1 MANNISLSDILHKRP
16 AVVPTIYGYIFPG
29 VKTHEGYI
37 KIGYTDRADTEKRI
51 REQLHTP
58 AIGFKILF
66 KESAMRSDGTC
77 FTDKDVHKLLKR
89 KGFVQ
94 LNEGED
100 KNEWFNCTLSD
111 ALTAIE
117 ELRTE
122 TRFEGNRTLNFAM
135 RAEQKTAVDMTKAYY
150 TQARKEEPTR
160 PPKFL
165 WNAKM
170 RFGKTFATY
179 ELCRAMNF
187 KKVLVL
193 TFKPAVESAWQ
204 EDLAKHVDFKGWQ
217 FVSNKEARFDAKKL
231 DEQFSACDKNL
242 PVVVFGSFQ
251 DLLGT
256 NDAGGIK
263 AKNEFIHT
271 TNWDIIVFDE
281 YHYGAWRE
289 NAKNL
294 FEKTDEENDD
304 FDLEKYQKEE
314 AGNAINESFLP
325 ITADH
330 YLYLSGTPFRA
341 LNSGEFLEDQVF
353 NWTYSDEQSAKE
365 NWKGPGENPYAALPK
380 MVMLTYKVPDSITA
394 DVAINEG
401 YDEFDINEFFRAEVR
416 EKGNPSSAR
425 FVYEEDVQKWLKMI
439 QGNYMPVDGLKLGAE
454 RPPMPFSDN
463 TLLNVLSHTLWFLPN
478 VASCFAM
485 YNLLRQKQNN
495 FFSDYKIIV
504 CAGIKAGI
512 GPEALIPVKAAMGNP
527 LETKT
532 ITLSCGKLTTGV
544 TVRPWAGVF
553 MLRNLKSPETY
564 FQTAFR
570 VQSPWEIVN
579 DNGDKEIIKK
589 ECYVFDFAL
598 ERALHQ
604 ISDYSCRLKVDDT
617 SPEQK
622 VAEFIS
628 FLPVLAFDGS
638 SMNRIDAQDIL
649 DITYAGTSATLLAK
663 RWQTAL
669 LVHVDNDTL
678 KRLQA
683 NPEAMAA
690 LNNIE
695 GFRSLNSEIQTI
707 INRSERVKELKK
719 EKGDKLTTQEKRE
732 LTEDEKKAKSLRKQV
747 QENLLKLAARIP
759 AFMYLTDYR
768 EQTIYDVITQIE
780 PELFKKVTGLTVKDF
795 NILVSIGLFDSEK
808 MNQGVFG
815 FRRYENSS
823 LSYTGIDKHEGESV
837 GGWDTV
843 LRREEYEALYNKQ
856 QATMTDFESIII
868 PQKYIAQ
875 KSNNTTQKEIAATS
889 ATASIGATG
898 ATATFGSAVINNTAI
913 GSTFSDGVVTDS
925 TTAGQNHNEEKD
937 AAEKALEEKL
947 AKVKIGASVTH
958 KKFGSGTITWMDNA
972 KKYMRIKFAVG
983 EKQFIFPD
991 AFVMGFLDI
1000 TI

>member
-1 MANNISLSDILHKRP
+1 MANNISLSEILHTRP
-16 AVVPTIYGYIFPG
+16 AVVPTIYGYVLPD
-29 VKTHEGYI
+29 VKDHDGYI
-37 KIGYTDRADTEKRI
+37 KIGYTDRDVETRI
-51 REQLHTP
+51 KEQLHAA
-58 AIGFKILF
+58 AIKFKVLF
-66 KESAMRSDGTC
+66 KESAMRPDGTC
-77 FTDKDVHKLLKR
+77 FTDKDVHKLLRR
-89 KGFVQ
+89 KGVKQF
-94 LNEGED
+94 NEGED
-100 KNEWFNCTLSD
+100 TNEWFACSREE

-122 TRFEGNRTLNFAM
+122 TRFEGQRTWNFSM
-135 RAEQKTAVDMTKAYY
+135 RNEQKIAVEMTKAYFE
-150 TQARKEEPTR
+150 QAKVDDPAR

-179 ELCRAMNF
+179 ELCKAMDF
-187 KKVLVL
+187 KKILVL

-204 EDLAKHVDFKGWQ
+204 EDLSHHVDFKGWQ
-217 FVSNKEARFDAKKL
+217 FVSNKEAKFDEAKL
-231 DEQFSACDKNL
+231 NEQYDACDKSR
-242 PVVVFGSFQ
+242 PIVVFGSFQ

-256 NDAGGIK
+256 NDLGGIK

-281 YHYGAWRE
+281 YHFGAWRE

-294 FEKTDEENDD
+294 FEKFDEEDND
-304 FDLEKYQKEE
+304 FDLEKYQLEE

-325 ITADH
+325 ITSRH

-353 NWTYSDEQSAKE
+353 NWTYSDEQAAKE
-365 NWKGPGENPYAALPK
+365 NWDKSLGENPYAALPK

-394 DVAINEG
+394 NIAINEG
-401 YDEFDINEFFRAEVR
+401 YDEFDINEFFRAEVAQ
-416 EKGNPSSAR
+416 KGKVESSR

-454 RPPMPFSDN
+454 RPPMPFSDT

-478 VASCFAM
+478 VASCYAM
-485 YNLLRQKQNN
+485 YNLLKQKQNS
-495 FFSDYKIIV
+495 FFDDYKIVV
-504 CAGIKAGI
+504 CAGTKAGI
-512 GPEALIPVKAAMGNP
+512 GLDALRPVLNAMGDP
-527 LETKT
+527 LKTKT

-579 DNGDKEIIKK
+579 DKGDKEVIKQ
-589 ECYVFDFAL
+589 ECYIFDFAL

-604 ISDYSCRLKVDDT
+604 IADYSCRLKVDDT

-622 VAEFIS
+622 VADFIS
-628 FLPVLAFDGS
+628 FLPVLAFDGA

-678 KRLQA
+678 KKLQ
-683 NPEAMAA
+683 NNQEAMDA
-690 LNNIE
+690 LMRIE
-695 GFRSLNSEIQTI
+695 GFRSLNAEIQTI
-707 INRSERVKELKK
+707 INRSEKIKKIKK
-719 EKGDKLTTQEKRE
+719 EGDGKKTPKEVSAEEKE
-732 LTEDEKKAKSLRKQV
+732 IKSLRKQV

-759 AFMYLTDYR
+759 AFMYLTDFR
-768 EQTIYDVITQIE
+768 EQTIKDVITQIE
-780 PELFKKVTGLTVKDF
+780 PELFYKVTGLTVKDF
-795 NILVSIGLFDSEK
+795 ETLCSIGLFDPEK
-808 MNQGVFG
+808 MNQGIFG
-815 FRRYENSS
+815 FRKYENSS
-823 LSYTGIDKHEGESV
+823 LSYTGIDKHAGEAV

-843 LRREEYEALYNKQ
+843 LRREEYDALYSKQ
-856 QATMTDFESIII
+856 QATLTDFE
-868 PQKYIAQ
+868 
-875 KSNNTTQKEIAATS
+875 
-889 ATASIGATG
+889 
-898 ATATFGSAVINNTAI
+898 
-913 GSTFSDGVVTDS
+913 
-925 TTAGQNHNEEKD
+925 
-937 AAEKALEEKL
+937 KALLPGAYLDDSVIERQASAPAGVNGESKQGKDIWETIL
-947 AKVKIGASVTH
+947 ANVKAGDGVTH
-958 KKFGSGTITWMDNA
+958 KKFGDGTITWIGVD
-972 KKYMRIKFAVG
+972 KKYLKVKFAVG

-991 AFVMGFLDI
+991 AFVMGFLSLK
-1000 TI
+1000 

>member
-1 MANNISLSDILHKRP
+1 MANNISLSEILHTRP
-16 AVVPTIYGYIFPG
+16 AVVPTIYGYILPDL
-29 VKTHEGYI
+29 KDHDGYI
-37 KIGYTDRADTEKRI
+37 KIGYTDRKDTETRI
-51 REQLHTP
+51 REQLHTA
-58 AIGFKILF
+58 AINFKVLF
-66 KESAMRSDGTC
+66 KESAMRPDGTC
-77 FTDKDVHKLLKR
+77 FTDKDVHRLLR
-89 KGFVQ
+89 HKGFLQ

-100 KNEWFNCTLSD
+100 RNEWFRCTLTD
-111 ALTAIE
+111 ALTAVE

-122 TRFEGNRTLNFAM
+122 TRFEGQRTWNFSM
-135 RAEQKTAVDMTKAYY
+135 RNEQKAAVEMTKAYFE
-150 TQARKEEPTR
+150 QAKTDDPDR

-179 ELCRAMNF
+179 ELCKAMGF
-187 KKVLVL
+187 KKILVL

-204 EDLAKHVDFKGWQ
+204 EDLSHHVDFKGWQ
-217 FVSNKEARFDAKKL
+217 FVSNKEAKFDAKKL
-231 DEQFSACDKNL
+231 DEQYDACDKSR
-242 PVVVFGSFQ
+242 PIVVFGSFQ

-281 YHYGAWRE
+281 YHFGAWRE

-294 FEKTDEENDD
+294 FEKFDEENDD
-304 FDLEKYQKEE
+304 FDLEKYQREE
-314 AGNAINESFLP
+314 AGNAINETFLP
-325 ITADH
+325 ITSMH

-353 NWTYSDEQSAKE
+353 NWTYSDEQAAKE
-365 NWKGPGENPYAALPK
+365 HWDKSLGENPYAALPK

-394 DVAINEG
+394 NAAISEG
-401 YDEFDINEFFRAEVR
+401 YDEFDINEFFRAEVH
-416 EKGNPSSAR
+416 EKGKMESAH

-454 RPPMPFSDN
+454 RPPMPYSDT

-478 VASCFAM
+478 VASCYAM
-485 YNLLRQKQNN
+485 YNLLRQKQNS
-495 FFSDYKIIV
+495 FFNDYKVIV
-504 CAGIKAGI
+504 CAGAKAGI
-512 GPEALIPVKAAMGNP
+512 GLDALRPVLNAMGDP
-527 LETKT
+527 LKTKT

-579 DNGDKEIIKK
+579 DRGDKEIIKK
-589 ECYVFDFAL
+589 ECYIFDFAL

-604 ISDYSCRLKVDDT
+604 IADYSCRLKVDE
-617 SPEQK
+617 SNPERK

-628 FLPVLAFDGS
+628 FLPILAFDGS

-678 KRLQA
+678 QKLQ
-683 NPEAMAA
+683 NNREALDA
-690 LNNIE
+690 LMRIE
-695 GFRSLNSEIQTI
+695 GFRSLNTDIQTI
-707 INRSERVKELKK
+707 INRSNKVKEGKK
-719 EKGDKLTTQEKRE
+719 KDKLTPPEKDQ
-732 LTEDEKKAKSLRKQV
+732 LTEDEKRAKALRKQV

-768 EQTIYDVITQIE
+768 EQTIKDVITQIE
-780 PELFKKVTGLTVKDF
+780 PELFQKVTGLTVKDF
-795 NILVSIGLFDSEK
+795 DVLCSIGLFDAEK
-808 MNQGVFG
+808 MNQGIFG
-815 FRRYENSS
+815 FRKYENSS
-823 LSYTGIDKHEGESV
+823 LSYTGIDKHAGEAV

-843 LRREEYEALYNKQ
+843 LRREEYEALYSKQ
-856 QATMTDFESIII
+856 QATMTDFEQILV
-868 PQKYIAQ
+868 PEKHQAKREPAP
-875 KSNNTTQKEIAATS
+875 
-889 ATASIGATG
+889 
-898 ATATFGSAVINNTAI
+898 
-913 GSTFSDGVVTDS
+913 VVTVPAHEPS
-925 TTAGQNHNEEKD
+925 VVVRRPSQKPQAIEKKQEQSPED
-937 AAEKALEEKL
+937 KWSEVLER
-947 AKVKIGASVTH
+947 VGVGMGVSH
-958 KKFGSGTITWMDNA
+958 KKFGTGTVTWIGAD
-972 KKYMRIKFAVG
+972 KKYLRVKFEVG
-983 EKQFIFPD
+983 EKQFVFPD
-991 AFVMGFLDI
+991 AFVMGFL
-1000 TI
+1000 TLK

>member
-1 MANNISLSDILHKRP
+1 MANNISLSEILHTRP
-16 AVVPTIYGYIFPG
+16 AVVPTIYGYILPE
-29 VKTHEGYI
+29 VKSHEGYI
-37 KIGYTDRADTEKRI
+37 KIGYTDRDVETRI
-51 REQLHTP
+51 KEQLHT
-58 AIGFKILF
+58 AAVGFKILF
-66 KESAMRSDGTC
+66 KESAMRPDGTC
-77 FTDKDVHKLLKR
+77 FTDKDVHRLLRR
-89 KGFVQ
+89 KGFSQ

-100 KNEWFNCTLSD
+100 RNEWFSCTLTD
-111 ALTAIE
+111 ALTAVE

-122 TRFEGNRTLNFAM
+122 TRFEGQRTWNFSM
-135 RAEQKTAVDMTKAYY
+135 RNEQKAAVDMAKTYFE
-150 TQARKEEPTR
+150 QAKTDDPDR

-179 ELCRAMNF
+179 ELCKAMGF
-187 KKVLVL
+187 KKILVL

-204 EDLAKHVDFKGWQ
+204 EDLARHVDFKGWQ
-217 FVSNKEARFDAKKL
+217 FVSNKEAKFDAKKL
-231 DEQFSACDKNL
+231 DEQYEACDKSR
-242 PVVVFGSFQ
+242 PIVVFGSFQ

-281 YHYGAWRE
+281 YHFGAWRE

-294 FEKTDEENDD
+294 FEKFDEENDD
-304 FDLEKYQKEE
+304 FDLEKYQREE
-314 AGNAINESFLP
+314 AGNAINETFLP
-325 ITADH
+325 ITSMH

-353 NWTYSDEQSAKE
+353 NWTYSDEQAAKE
-365 NWKGPGENPYAALPK
+365 HWDKSLGENPYAALPK

-394 DVAINEG
+394 NAAISEG
-401 YDEFDINEFFRAEVR
+401 YDEFDINEFFRAEVH
-416 EKGNPSSAR
+416 EKGKMESAH

-454 RPPMPFSDN
+454 RPPMPYSDT

-478 VASCFAM
+478 VASCYAM
-485 YNLLRQKQNN
+485 YNLLRQKQNS
-495 FFSDYKIIV
+495 FFNDYKVIV
-504 CAGIKAGI
+504 CAGAKAGI
-512 GPEALIPVKAAMGNP
+512 GLDALRPVLNAMGDP
-527 LETKT
+527 LKTKT

-579 DNGDKEIIKK
+579 DRGDKEIIKK
-589 ECYVFDFAL
+589 ECYIFDFAL

-604 ISDYSCRLKVDDT
+604 IADYSCRLKVDE
-617 SPEQK
+617 SNPERK

-628 FLPVLAFDGS
+628 FLPILAFDGS

-678 KRLQA
+678 QKLQ
-683 NPEAMAA
+683 NNREALDA
-690 LNNIE
+690 LMRIE
-695 GFRSLNSEIQTI
+695 GFRSLNTDIQTI
-707 INRSERVKELKK
+707 INRSNKVKEGKK
-719 EKGDKLTTQEKRE
+719 KDKLTPPEKDQ
-732 LTEDEKKAKSLRKQV
+732 LTEDEKRAKALRKQV

-768 EQTIYDVITQIE
+768 EQTIKDVITQIE
-780 PELFKKVTGLTVKDF
+780 PELFQKVTGLTVKDF
-795 NILVSIGLFDSEK
+795 DVLCSIGLFDAEK
-808 MNQGVFG
+808 MNQGIFG
-815 FRRYENSS
+815 FRKYENSS
-823 LSYTGIDKHEGESV
+823 LSYTGIDKHAGEAV

-843 LRREEYEALYNKQ
+843 LRREEYEALYSKQ
-856 QATMTDFESIII
+856 QATMTDFEQILVPEKHRAKREST
-868 PQKYIAQ
+868 PVVTASAHEPSVVVRQPAQ
-875 KSNNTTQKEIAATS
+875 KPQTIEKKQEQSPEDKWSEVLERVG
-889 ATASIGATG
+889 IG
-898 ATATFGSAVINNTAI
+898 V
-913 GSTFSDGVVTDS
+913 GVS
-925 TTAGQNHNEEKD
+925 
-937 AAEKALEEKL
+937 
-947 AKVKIGASVTH
+947 H
-958 KKFGSGTITWMDNA
+958 KKFGTGTVTWIGAD
-972 KKYMRIKFAVG
+972 KKYLRVKFEVG
-983 EKQFIFPD
+983 EKQFVFPD
-991 AFVMGFLDI
+991 AFVMGFL
-1000 TI
+1000 TLK

>member
-1 MANNISLSDILHKRP
+1 MAGSISLSDILHNRP
-16 AVVPTIYGYIFPG
+16 AVVPTIYGYTLPD
-29 VKTHEGYI
+29 VADHNGYI
-37 KIGYTDRADTEKRI
+37 KIGYTDREDTETRI
-51 REQLHTP
+51 KEQLHTA
-58 AIGFKILF
+58 AIPFRILF

-77 FTDKDVHKLLKR
+77 FTDKDIHRLLKH
-89 KGFVQ
+89 KGFRQ

-100 KNEWFNCTLSD
+100 LNEWFCCTEKE
-111 ALTAIE
+111 ALDAIE
-117 ELRTE
+117 EMRTGI
-122 TRFEGNRTLNFAM
+122 RFEGQRTWTFSM
-135 RAEQKTAVDMTKAYY
+135 RKEQQTAVGMAKKYFE
-150 TQARKEEPTR
+150 QAKEEDPTR

-179 ELCRAMNF
+179 QLARAMNF
-187 KKVLVL
+187 KKILIL

-204 EDLAKHVDFKGWQ
+204 EDLTHHVDFVGWQ
-217 FVSNKEARFDAKKL
+217 FVSNKEARFDAKQL
-231 DEQFSACDKNL
+231 DEQFEACDKTK
-242 PVVVFGSFQ
+242 PIVVFGSFQ

-263 AKNEFIHT
+263 AKNEFIHS
-271 TNWDIIVFDE
+271 TNWDLVVFDE
-281 YHYGAWRE
+281 YHFGAWRE

-294 FEKTDEENDD
+294 FERFDEENDD
-304 FDLEKYQKEE
+304 FDIEKYQKEE
-314 AGNAINESFLP
+314 AGNAINETFLP
-325 ITADH
+325 ISAFH

-365 NWKGPGENPYAALPK
+365 NWEGPGENPYAALPK
-380 MVMLTYKVPDSITA
+380 MIMLTYKVPDSIA
-394 DVAINEG
+394 NVATSEG
-401 YDEFDINEFFRAEVR
+401 YDEFDINEFFRAEYE
-416 EKGNPSSAR
+416 EKGKPETAK
-425 FVYEEDVQKWLKMI
+425 FVYENYVQNWLKMI

-454 RPPMPFSDN
+454 RPPMPFSDT

-478 VASCFAM
+478 VASCYAM

-495 FFSDYKIIV
+495 FFDDYKVIV
-504 CAGIKAGI
+504 CAGTRAGI
-512 GPEALIPVKAAMGNP
+512 GIDALAPVLNAMGDP
-527 LETKT
+527 LKTKT

-544 TVRPWAGVF
+544 TVRPWAGAF

-570 VQSPWEIVN
+570 VQSPWEIKDEHGNREVV
-579 DNGDKEIIKK
+579 KQ

-622 VAEFIS
+622 VSEFIS

-678 KRLQA
+678 KKLQS
-683 NPEAMAA
+683 NQDA
-690 LNNIE
+690 LDALMNIE

-707 INRSERVKELKK
+707 INRSEKVKKLKK
-719 EKGDKLTTQEKRE
+719 EKGDDLTKQEKKE
-732 LTEDEKKAKSLRKQV
+732 LSEDEKKAKSLRKQV

-768 EQTIYDVITQIE
+768 EQTIKDVITQIE
-780 PELFKKVTGLTVKDF
+780 PELFQKVTGLSVKDF
-795 NILVSIGLFDSEK
+795 DILCSIGLFDPEK
-808 MNQGVFG
+808 MNQGIFG
-815 FRRYENSS
+815 FRKYENSS
-823 LSYTGIDKHEGESV
+823 LSYTGIDKHEGEAV

-843 LRREEYEALYNKQ
+843 LRREEYEALYSKQ
-856 QATMTDFESIII
+856 QATIADFTEAISPAYTKAANI
-868 PQKYIAQ
+868 QQ
-875 KSNNTTQKEIAATS
+875 KSDGTVHSAGAAYKLATS
-889 ATASIGATG
+889 QPAPEKDWYKLLAPVGVGTAVKHK
-898 ATATFGSAVINNTAI
+898 TFGK
-913 GSTFSDGVVTDS
+913 GSVV
-925 TTAGQNHNEEKD
+925 
-937 AAEKALEEKL
+937 
-947 AKVKIGASVTH
+947 
-958 KKFGSGTITWMDNA
+958 WMDKA
-972 KKYMRIKFAVG
+972 KKYIRVKFAAG

-991 AFVMGFLDI
+991 AFIGGFLSVE
-1000 TI
+1000 

>member
-1 MANNISLSDILHKRP
+1 M
-16 AVVPTIYGYIFPG
+16 
-29 VKTHEGYI
+29 
-37 KIGYTDRADTEKRI
+37 RA
-51 REQLHTP
+51 
-58 AIGFKILF
+58 
-66 KESAMRSDGTC
+66 DGTC
-77 FTDKDVHKLLKR
+77 FTDKDIHRLLKN
-89 KGFVQ
+89 KGFLQ
-94 LNEGED
+94 LNEGTD
-100 KNEWFNCTLSD
+100 KNEWFKCTLSD

-117 ELRTE
+117 EIRTE
-122 TRFEGNRTLNFAM
+122 TRFEGNRTWNFAM
-135 RAEQKTAVDMTKAYY
+135 RGEQQQAVNMTKSYFE
-150 TQARKEEPTR
+150 QSKIDDPTR

-179 ELCRAMNF
+179 ELCKTMGF
-187 KKVLVL
+187 KKILVL

-204 EDLAKHVDFKGWQ
+204 EDLTHHVDFKGWQ
-217 FVSNKEARFDAKKL
+217 FVSNKEAKFDAKKL
-231 DEQFSACDKNL
+231 DEQFDACDKTK
-242 PVVVFGSFQ
+242 PIVVFGSFQ

-256 NDAGGIK
+256 NEAGGIK

-281 YHYGAWRE
+281 YHFGAWRE

-294 FEKTDEENDD
+294 FEKYDEEDD

-314 AGNAINESFLP
+314 AGNAINETFLP
-325 ITADH
+325 ITSEQ

-353 NWTYSDEQSAKE
+353 NWTYSDEQAAKE
-365 NWKGPGENPYAALPK
+365 NWDKSLGENPYAALPK

-394 DVAINEG
+394 NVAINEG
-401 YDEFDINEFFRAEVR
+401 YDEFDINEFFRAEVT
-416 EKGNPSSAR
+416 EKGKVETAH
-425 FVYEEDVQKWLKMI
+425 FVYEDDVQKWLKMI
-439 QGNYMPVDGLKLGAE
+439 QGSYMPVDGLKLGAE
-454 RPPMPFSDN
+454 RPPMPFSDT

-478 VASCFAM
+478 VASCYAM

-495 FFSDYKIIV
+495 FFDDYKIIV
-504 CAGIKAGI
+504 CAGTKAGI
-512 GPEALIPVKAAMGNP
+512 GLDALAPVKAAMGDP
-527 LETKT
+527 LVTKT

-553 MLRNLKSPETY
+553 MLRNLNSPETY

-579 DNGDKEIIKK
+579 DNGDKEVIKK

-604 ISDYSCRLKVDDT
+604 ISDYSCRLKVDDV

-678 KRLQA
+678 KKLQ
-683 NPEAMAA
+683 NNQDA
-690 LNNIE
+690 LDALMRIE
-695 GFRSLNSEIQTI
+695 GFRSLNAEIQTI
-707 INRSERVKELKK
+707 INRSEKVKKLKK
-719 EKGDKLTTQEKRE
+719 EKGDDLTSAEKKE

-768 EQTIYDVITQIE
+768 EQTIKDVITQIE
-780 PELFKKVTGLTVKDF
+780 PELFQKVTGLTVKDF
-795 NILVSIGLFDSEK
+795 DVLCSIGLFDSEK
-808 MNQGVFG
+808 MNQGIFG
-815 FRRYENSS
+815 FRKYENSS
-823 LSYTGIDKHEGESV
+823 LSYTGIDKHAGEAV

-843 LRREEYEALYNKQ
+843 IRREEYEALYSKQ
-856 QATMTDFESIII
+856 QATMTDFEEILI
-868 PQKYIAQ
+868 PEKYRSE
-875 KSNNTTQKEIAATS
+875 KSGNTIEDEIAATV
-889 ATASIGATG
+889 TD
-898 ATATFGSAVINNTAI
+898 NTAAQKQ
-913 GSTFSDGVVTDS
+913 D
-925 TTAGQNHNEEKD
+925 EEKL
-937 AAEKALEEKL
+937 AAEKALEEML
-947 AKVKIGASVTH
+947 AKVQIGVTVTH
-958 KKFGSGTITWMDNA
+958 KKFGNGAIVWIDSA
-972 KKYMRIKFAVG
+972 KKYLRVKFDAG
-983 EKQFIFPD
+983 EKQFVFPD
-991 AFVMGFLDI
+991 AFLMKFLEVK
-1000 TI
+1000 

>member
-1 MANNISLSDILHKRP
+1 MANNISLSEILHKRP
-16 AVVPTIYGYIFPG
+16 DVVPTIYGYILPD
-29 VKTHEGYI
+29 VKDHDGYI
-37 KIGYTDRADTEKRI
+37 KIGYTDRKDTETRI
-51 REQLHTP
+51 REQLHTA
-58 AIGFKILF
+58 AINFKILF
-66 KESAMRSDGTC
+66 KKSAMRADGTC
-77 FTDKDVHKLLKR
+77 FTDKDVHRLLQH
-89 KGFVQ
+89 KGFSR
-94 LNEGED
+94 LNEGSD

-111 ALTAIE
+111 ALVAIE

-122 TRFEGNRTLNFAM
+122 TRFEGDRTWNFAM
-135 RAEQKTAVDMTKAYY
+135 RDEQQNAVDMTKAYFL
-150 TQARKEEPTR
+150 QAKADDPTR

-179 ELCRAMNF
+179 ELCKAMNF
-187 KKVLVL
+187 KKILVL

-204 EDLAKHVDFKGWQ
+204 EDLTKHVDFSGWQ
-217 FVSNKEARFDAKKL
+217 FVSNKEAKFDAKKL
-231 DEQFSACDKNL
+231 DEQYAACDKNK
-242 PVVVFGSFQ
+242 PIVVFGSFQ

-281 YHYGAWRE
+281 YHFGAWRE

-294 FEKTDEENDD
+294 FEKFDEENND

-314 AGNAINESFLP
+314 AGNAINETFLP
-325 ITADH
+325 ITSAH

-365 NWKGPGENPYAALPK
+365 NWDKSSGENPYAALPK

-394 DVAINEG
+394 NVAINEG
-401 YDEFDINEFFRAEVR
+401 YDEFDINEFFRAEVT
-416 EKGNPSSAR
+416 EKGKVETAH
-425 FVYEEDVQKWLKMI
+425 FVYEDDVQKWLKMI
-439 QGNYMPVDGLKLGAE
+439 QGSYMPVDGLKLGAE
-454 RPPMPFSDN
+454 RPPMPFSDT

-478 VASCFAM
+478 VASCYAM

-495 FFSDYKIIV
+495 FFDDYKIIV
-504 CAGIKAGI
+504 CAGTKAGI
-512 GPEALIPVKAAMGNP
+512 GLDALAPVKAAMGDP
-527 LETKT
+527 LVTKT

-553 MLRNLKSPETY
+553 MLRNLNSPETY

-579 DNGDKEIIKK
+579 DNGDKEVIKK

-604 ISDYSCRLKVDDT
+604 ISDYSCRLKVDDV

-678 KRLQA
+678 KRLQN
-683 NPEAMAA
+683 NPEAMDA

-695 GFRSLNSEIQTI
+695 GFRALNAEIQTI
-707 INRSERVKELKK
+707 INRSEKVKKLKK
-719 EKGDKLTTQEKRE
+719 EKGDNLTPQEKKE

-768 EQTIYDVITQIE
+768 EQTIKDVITQIE
-780 PELFKKVTGLTVKDF
+780 PELFKKVTGLSVKDF
-795 NILVSIGLFDSEK
+795 DILCSIGLFDSEK
-808 MNQGVFG
+808 MNQGIFG
-815 FRRYENSS
+815 FRKYENSS
-823 LSYTGIDKHEGESV
+823 LSYTGIDKHAGEAV

-843 LRREEYEALYNKQ
+843 LRREEYEELYGKQ
-856 QATMTDFESIII
+856 QATMTDFEEILI
-868 PQKYIAQ
+868 PEKYRAE
-875 KSNNTTQKEIAATS
+875 KSGNTAENEIAAA
-889 ATASIGATG
+889 ATDN
-898 ATATFGSAVINNTAI
+898 VINAAQKQ
-913 GSTFSDGVVTDS
+913 D
-925 TTAGQNHNEEKD
+925 EEKLS
-937 AAEKALEEKL
+937 AEKAIEEML
-947 AKVKIGASVTH
+947 QKVQVGITVTH
-958 KKFGSGTITWMDNA
+958 KKFGDGVVVWIDSA
-972 KKYMRIKFAVG
+972 KKYLRVKFDAG
-983 EKQFIFPD
+983 EKQFVFPD
-991 AFVMGFLDI
+991 AFLMKFLEVK
-1000 TI
+1000 

>member
-1 MANNISLSDILHKRP
+1 MANNISLSEILHKRP
-16 AVVPTIYGYIFPG
+16 AVVPTIYGYILPAL
-29 VKTHEGYI
+29 KDHDGYI
-37 KIGYTDRADTEKRI
+37 KIGYTDRKDTETRI
-51 REQLHTP
+51 REQLHTA

-77 FTDKDVHKLLKR
+77 FTDKDVHRLLKR
-89 KGFVQ
+89 KGFLQ
-94 LNEGED
+94 LNAGAD
-100 KNEWFNCTLSD
+100 KNEWFKCTAQD

-122 TRFEGNRTLNFAM
+122 TRFEGNRIWNFAM
-135 RAEQKTAVDMTKAYY
+135 RDEQKKAVEMTKTYFE
-150 TQARKEEPTR
+150 QAKRYDPSR

-179 ELCRAMNF
+179 ELCKTLNF
-187 KKVLVL
+187 KKILVL

-204 EDLAKHVDFKGWQ
+204 EDISRHIDFKGWQ
-217 FVSNKEARFDAKKL
+217 FVSNKEAKFDAKKL
-231 DEQFSACDKNL
+231 DEQFEACDKTA
-242 PVVVFGSFQ
+242 PIVVFGSFQ

-256 NDAGGIK
+256 NEAGGIK
-263 AKNEFIHT
+263 AKNEFIHA

-281 YHYGAWRE
+281 YHYGTWRE

-294 FEKTDEENDD
+294 FEKFDEENDD

-314 AGNAINESFLP
+314 AGNAINETFLP
-325 ITADH
+325 ITSAH

-365 NWKGPGENPYAALPK
+365 NWDKSRGENPYAALPK

-394 DVAINEG
+394 NVAINEG
-401 YDEFDINEFFRAEVR
+401 YDEFDINEFFRAEIS
-416 EKGNPSSAR
+416 EKGKIESAR
-425 FVYEEDVQKWLKMI
+425 FVYEDDVQKWLKMI

-454 RPPMPFSDN
+454 RPPMPFSDT

-495 FFSDYKIIV
+495 FFDDYKVIV
-504 CAGIKAGI
+504 CAGTKAGI
-512 GPEALIPVKAAMGNP
+512 GLDALAPVLSAMGDP
-527 LETKT
+527 LVTKT

-570 VQSPWEIVN
+570 AQSPWEIVN
-579 DNGDKEIIKK
+579 DRGDKEIIKQ
-589 ECYVFDFAL
+589 ECYIFDFAL

-622 VAEFIS
+622 VSEFIS
-628 FLPVLAFDGS
+628 FLPVLAFDGA

-678 KRLQA
+678 KKLQ
-683 NPEAMAA
+683 NNRDA
-690 LNNIE
+690 LDALMRIE
-695 GFRSLNSEIQTI
+695 GFRSLNAEIQTI
-707 INRSERVKELKK
+707 INRSEKVKKLKK
-719 EKGDKLTTQEKRE
+719 EKGDDLTPAEKKE

-759 AFMYLTDYR
+759 PFMYLTDYR
-768 EQTIYDVITQIE
+768 EQTIKDVITQIE
-780 PELFKKVTGLTVKDF
+780 PELFQKVTGLTVKDF
-795 NILVSIGLFDSEK
+795 DVLCSIGLFDSEK
-808 MNQGVFG
+808 MNQGIFG
-815 FRRYENSS
+815 FRKYENSS
-823 LSYTGIDKHEGESV
+823 LSYTGIDKHEGEAI

-843 LRREEYEALYNKQ
+843 LRREEYEALYSKQ
-856 QATMTDFESIII
+856 QATMTDFENILI
-868 PQKYIAQ
+868 PEQYRAGRENIDNEVAK
-875 KSNNTTQKEIAATS
+875 TEIA
-889 ATASIGATG
+889 
-898 ATATFGSAVINNTAI
+898 
-913 GSTFSDGVVTDS
+913 VTDMVS
-925 TTAGQNHNEEKD
+925 VSDTALVED
-937 AAEKALEEKL
+937 DSAEKELEEML
-947 AKVKIGASVTH
+947 AKVKVGISVTH
-958 KKFGSGTITWMDNA
+958 KKFGDGIITWIGND
-972 KKYMRIKFAVG
+972 KKYLRVKFTAG
-983 EKQFIFPD
+983 EKQFVFPA
-991 AFVMGFLDI
+991 AFILGFLVI
-1000 TI
+1000 KE

>member
-16 AVVPTIYGYIFPG
+16 AVVPTIYGYVLPS
-29 VKTHEGYI
+29 VKSHDGYI
-37 KIGYTDRADTEKRI
+37 KIGYTDRADTETRI
-51 REQLHTP
+51 REQLHTA
-58 AIGFKILF
+58 AIDFKILF
-66 KESAMRSDGTC
+66 KESAMRPDGTC
-77 FTDKDVHKLLKR
+77 FTDKDVHKLLKH
-89 KGFVQ
+89 KGFTQ
-94 LNEGED
+94 FNEGSD
-100 KNEWFNCTLSD
+100 KNELFNCTLSD
-111 ALTAIE
+111 ALVAIR

-122 TRFEGNRTLNFAM
+122 TRFEGERTWNFAM
-135 RAEQKTAVDMTKAYY
+135 RDEQQNAVDMTKAYFL
-150 TQARKEEPTR
+150 QAKADDPTR

-179 ELCRAMNF
+179 ELCKAMNF
-187 KKVLVL
+187 KKILVL

-204 EDLAKHVDFKGWQ
+204 EDLAKHVDFAGWQ
-217 FVSNKEARFDAKKL
+217 FVSNKEAKFDAKKL
-231 DEQFSACDKNL
+231 DEQYSACDKNK

-271 TNWDIIVFDE
+271 ANWDIIVFDE
-281 YHYGAWRE
+281 YHFGAWRE

-294 FEKTDEENDD
+294 FEKFDEEEDD

-314 AGNAINESFLP
+314 AGNAINETFLP
-325 ITADH
+325 ITSEH

-365 NWKGPGENPYAALPK
+365 NWDKSSGENPYAALPK

-394 DVAINEG
+394 NVAINEG
-401 YDEFDINEFFRAEVR
+401 YDEFDINEFFRAEVT
-416 EKGNPSSAR
+416 EKGKVETAH
-425 FVYEEDVQKWLKMI
+425 FVYEDDVQKWLKMI
-439 QGNYMPVDGLKLGAE
+439 QGSYMPVDGLKLGAE
-454 RPPMPFSDN
+454 RPPMPFSDT

-478 VASCFAM
+478 VASCYAM

-495 FFSDYKIIV
+495 FFDDYKIIV
-504 CAGIKAGI
+504 CAGTKAGI
-512 GPEALIPVKAAMGNP
+512 GLDALAPVKAAMGDP
-527 LETKT
+527 LVTKT

-604 ISDYSCRLKVDDT
+604 ISDYSCRSKVDDV

-678 KRLQA
+678 KRLQN
-683 NPEAMAA
+683 NPEAMDA

-695 GFRSLNSEIQTI
+695 GFRALNAEIQTI
-707 INRSERVKELKK
+707 INRSEKVKKLKK
-719 EKGDKLTTQEKRE
+719 EKGDSLTPQEKKE

-768 EQTIYDVITQIE
+768 EQTIKDVITQIE
-780 PELFKKVTGLTVKDF
+780 PELFKKITGLSVKDF
-795 NILVSIGLFDSEK
+795 DILCSIGLFDSEK
-808 MNQGVFG
+808 MNQGIFG
-815 FRRYENSS
+815 FRKYENSS
-823 LSYTGIDKHEGESV
+823 LSYTGIDKHAGESV

-843 LRREEYEALYNKQ
+843 LRREEYEELYGKQ
-856 QATMTDFESIII
+856 QATMTDFEEILI
-868 PQKYIAQ
+868 PEKYRAE
-875 KSNNTTQKEIAATS
+875 KSGKTAENEIAAT
-889 ATASIGATG
+889 
-898 ATATFGSAVINNTAI
+898 
-913 GSTFSDGVVTDS
+913 VTDNAYAS
-925 TTAGQNHNEEKD
+925 AQKQDEEKL
-937 AAEKALEEKL
+937 AAEKALKEML
-947 AKVKIGASVTH
+947 AKVQVGITVTH
-958 KKFGSGTITWMDNA
+958 KKFGDGVVVWIDSA
-972 KKYMRIKFAVG
+972 KKYLRVKFDAG
-983 EKQFIFPD
+983 EKQFVFPD
-991 AFVMGFLDI
+991 AFLMKFLEVK
-1000 TI
+1000 

>member
-1 MANNISLSDILHKRP
+1 MANNISLSEILHTRP
-16 AVVPTIYGYIFPG
+16 AVVPTIYGYVLPD
-29 VKTHEGYI
+29 VKDHDGYI
-37 KIGYTDRADTEKRI
+37 KIGYTDRDVETRI
-51 REQLHTP
+51 KEQLHAA
-58 AIGFKILF
+58 AIKFKVLF
-66 KESAMRSDGTC
+66 KESAMRPDGTC
-77 FTDKDVHKLLKR
+77 FTDKDVHRLLR
-89 KGFVQ
+89 HKGFLQ

-100 KNEWFNCTLSD
+100 RNEWFKCTLTD
-111 ALTAIE
+111 ALTAVE

-122 TRFEGNRTLNFAM
+122 TRFEGQRTWNFSM
-135 RAEQKTAVDMTKAYY
+135 RNEQKAAVEMTKTYFDRA
-150 TQARKEEPTR
+150 KEDDPVR

-179 ELCRAMNF
+179 ELCKAMGF
-187 KKVLVL
+187 KKILVL

-204 EDLAKHVDFKGWQ
+204 EDLSHHVDFKGWQ
-217 FVSNKEARFDAKKL
+217 FVSNKEAKFDAKKL
-231 DEQFSACDKNL
+231 DEQYAACDKTQ
-242 PVVVFGSFQ
+242 PIVVFGSFQ

-256 NDAGGIK
+256 NDLGGIK

-294 FEKTDEENDD
+294 FEKFDEEDND
-304 FDLEKYQKEE
+304 FDLEKYQLEE

-325 ITADH
+325 ITSRH

-353 NWTYSDEQSAKE
+353 NWTYSDEQAAKE
-365 NWKGPGENPYAALPK
+365 NWDGALGENPYAALPK

-394 DVAINEG
+394 NVAINEG
-401 YDEFDINEFFRAEVR
+401 YDEFDINEFFRAEAA
-416 EKGNPSSAR
+416 EKGKVESAR
-425 FVYEEDVQKWLKMI
+425 FIYEEDVQKWLKMI

-454 RPPMPFSDN
+454 RPPMPFSDT

-478 VASCFAM
+478 VASCYAM
-485 YNLLRQKQNN
+485 YNLLKQKQNS
-495 FFSDYKIIV
+495 FFDDYKIVV
-504 CAGIKAGI
+504 CAGTKAGI
-512 GPEALIPVKAAMGNP
+512 GLDALRPVLNAMGDP
-527 LETKT
+527 LKTKT

-579 DNGDKEIIKK
+579 DKGDKEVIKQ
-589 ECYVFDFAL
+589 ECYIFDFAL

-604 ISDYSCRLKVDDT
+604 IADYSCRLKVDDS

-622 VAEFIS
+622 VADFIS
-628 FLPVLAFDGS
+628 FLPVLAFDGA

-678 KRLQA
+678 KKLQ
-683 NPEAMAA
+683 NNQEAMDA
-690 LNNIE
+690 LMRIE
-695 GFRSLNSEIQTI
+695 GFRSLNAEIQTI
-707 INRSERVKELKK
+707 INRSEKIKKIKK
-719 EKGDKLTTQEKRE
+719 EGDGKKTPKEVSAEEKE
-732 LTEDEKKAKSLRKQV
+732 IKSLRKQV

-759 AFMYLTDYR
+759 AFMYLTDFR
-768 EQTIYDVITQIE
+768 EQTIKDVITQIE
-780 PELFKKVTGLTVKDF
+780 PELFYKVTGLTVKDF
-795 NILVSIGLFDSEK
+795 ETLCSIGLFDPEK
-808 MNQGVFG
+808 MNQGIFG
-815 FRRYENSS
+815 FRKYENSS
-823 LSYTGIDKHEGESV
+823 LSYTGIDKHAGEAV

-843 LRREEYEALYNKQ
+843 LRREEYDALYSKQ
-856 QATMTDFESIII
+856 QATLTDFE
-868 PQKYIAQ
+868 
-875 KSNNTTQKEIAATS
+875 
-889 ATASIGATG
+889 
-898 ATATFGSAVINNTAI
+898 
-913 GSTFSDGVVTDS
+913 
-925 TTAGQNHNEEKD
+925 
-937 AAEKALEEKL
+937 KALLPGAYLDDSVIERQASAPAGVNRESEQGKDIWETIL
-947 AKVKIGASVTH
+947 ANVKAGDGVTH
-958 KKFGSGTITWMDNA
+958 KKFGDGTITWIGVD
-972 KKYMRIKFAVG
+972 KKYLKVKFVVG

-991 AFVMGFLDI
+991 AFVMGFL
-1000 TI
+1000 TLK